1 MGMEINNFSYKDKS
15 SISFRGLTSVL
26 SKRVY
31 DKTETVALYK
41 NYYKKSRG
49 VVGRLPAEWIYTI
62 PFEERTKTIKEV
74 FAFLGR
80 SFSNLRLKYEDFS
93 VQKQVAKELTDF
105 FKSKKIIGSKDKVG
119 IEFAGS
125 GAYGNVY
132 KLNVQNKSYA
142 VKVFSSPKNLK
153 SFDNL
158 SLDYC
163 NGNFFE
169 QNIAQFLTKKIPKRK
184 KNLFHFYFGDMKNGI
199 MVSKFEDGENPFLGR
214 GFDYRKIGLLL
225 ADEEHF
231 SQKNN
236 IAGKIID
243 VGCIDIMEHAKN
255 KTLAYVFSKSMASQ
269 NAPYEILEKTLNW
282 KPSKIKND
290 RIKGVIYSFQNLSDE
305 NAKKCIDEIFKHLSF
320 DDNKEVFQYLAG
332 NIFKVPSQY
341 RKLCFDKLIKCK
353 DKEVNISLAQNIDC
367 MRQDVF
373 TIVDSFKKLKSIN
386 DEKVDF
392 LLTSKLYNLTPKQLE
407 SIYPLFLKK
416 STPEVR
422 KNLLSNVPYLPDSE
436 QQKYLEKLADFG
448 DKSFVDDFLKSIFF
462 YNDKNIKSMGEYIL
476 KKGNIEQK
484 RALSKNIKLFLIDD
498 MSKIFENL
506 YKLDD
511 DVIKL
516 NLSSNIT
523 LLPEDK
529 QNYWSKLLVCY

>member
-1 MGMEINNFSYKDKS
+1 MEINNFSYKDKS

-26 SKRVY
+26 SKKPYNKV
-31 DKTETVALYK
+31 ETAALYQK
-41 NYYKKSRG
+41 YYNKSHG
-49 VVGRLPAEWIYTI
+49 IVGRLPAEWIFKI
-62 PFEERTKTIKEV
+62 PFEERASTIKDI
-74 FAFLGR
+74 FSFLGT
-80 SFSNLRLKYEDFS
+80 SFSSLRLKYEDFAI
-93 VQKQVAKELTDF
+93 QKQVARNLTYF
-105 FKSKKIIGSKDKVG
+105 FKSKKIIGPKDKIG

-132 KLNVQNKSYA
+132 KLNVQNKNYA
-142 VKVFSSPKNLK
+142 VKVFSSL
-153 SFDNL
+153 DNISSNDNI

-169 QNIAQFLTKKIPKRK
+169 QNIAQFLTKKVPKRK
-184 KNLFHFYFGDMKNGI
+184 KNLFHFYFGDIKNGI
-199 MVSKFEDGENPFLGR
+199 MVSEFEDGANPFVRR
-214 GFDYRKIGLLL
+214 GFDYRKVGLLL

-231 SQKNN
+231 AQKNN

-243 VGCIDIMEHAKN
+243 IGCVDVMEHAKN

-305 NAKKCIDEIFKHLSF
+305 NAKKCIDEIFKHLSL

-422 KNLLSNVPYLPDSE
+422 KNLLSNVPYLPDGE
-436 QQKYLEKLADFG
+436 QQKYLKKLVDFG

-462 YNDKNIKSMGEYIL
+462 YNDKNIKSIGEYIL

-498 MSKIFENL
+498 MTKVFENL

-511 DVIKL
+511 DVIKG
-516 NLSSNIT
+516 NLSSNIE
-523 LLPEDK
+523 LLPEDT
-529 QNYWSKLLVCY
+529 QFYWSSLLMCY